1 MCCRYISN
9 KERVFIV
16 SLKMPV
22 ALQLY
27 TVRSETEKDFVGTL
41 KKVAELGYQGV
52 EFAGYGGLPADEL
65 RDVLKEL
72 NLIPVNSHVALEKL
86 EKDLEA
92 EISYALEIGLKDITV
107 PYLAES
113 RRNSR
118 EAWTTVAKQLQDFG
132 RKIKEAGLSL
142 HYHNHAFEFE
152 KFDGKYGLDI
162 LIDNTDADVVKLE
175 VDTFWVQYAG
185 VDPVAYLKGLAG
197 RVTMVHLKDMIKDQ
211 QPPFAEV
218 GEGCIDITGIIR
230 VSKEIGVQWGIVE
243 QDVCQRPPL
252 ESAKISIDNLKK
264 MGVI

>member
-1 MCCRYISN
+1 MS
-9 KERVFIV
+9 V
-16 SLKMPV
+16 KMPI

-27 TVRSETEKDFVGTL
+27 TLRSETEKDFIGTL

-65 RDVLKEL
+65 RDALREF
-72 NLIPVNSHVALEKL
+72 NLVPVNSHVAIEKL
-86 EKDLEA
+86 EKDLDA
-92 EISYALEIGLKDITV
+92 EISYALGIGLKDITV
-107 PYLAES
+107 PYLAEN
-113 RRNSR
+113 RRNSK
-118 EAWTTVAKQLQDFG
+118 EAWIAVAKQLQDLG
-132 RKIKEAGLSL
+132 RRIKEAGLNL

-152 KFDGKYGLDI
+152 RFDGKYGLDI

-185 VDPVAYLKGLAG
+185 VDPVDYLKGLSG
-197 RVTMVHLKDMIKDQ
+197 RVTMVHLKDMVKGQ
-211 QPPFAEV
+211 EPPFAEV
-218 GEGCIDITGIIR
+218 GEGCIDIAGIIK

-252 ESAKISIDNLKK
+252 ESVKLSIDNLRK

>member
-1 MCCRYISN
+1 MS
-9 KERVFIV
+9 V
-16 SLKMPV
+16 KMPI

-27 TVRSETEKDFVGTL
+27 TLRSEAEKDFIGTL

-65 RDVLKEL
+65 RDALREF
-72 NLIPVNSHVALEKL
+72 NLVPVNRHVAIERL
-86 EKDLEA
+86 EKDLDG
-92 EISYALEIGLKDITV
+92 EISYALGIGLKDITV
-107 PYLAES
+107 PYLVEN
-113 RRNSR
+113 RRNSK
-118 EAWTTVAKQLQDFG
+118 EAWIAVARQLQDMG
-132 RKIKEAGLSL
+132 KKIKEAGLNL

-185 VDPVAYLKGLAG
+185 VDPVDYLKGLSG
-197 RVTMVHLKDMIKDQ
+197 RVTMVHLKDMIKGQ
-211 QPPFAEV
+211 EPPFAEV
-218 GEGCIDITGIIR
+218 GEGCIDIAGIIR
-230 VSKEIGVQWGIVE
+230 VSREIGVQWGIVE

-252 ESAKISIDNLKK
+252 ESVKLSIDNLKN